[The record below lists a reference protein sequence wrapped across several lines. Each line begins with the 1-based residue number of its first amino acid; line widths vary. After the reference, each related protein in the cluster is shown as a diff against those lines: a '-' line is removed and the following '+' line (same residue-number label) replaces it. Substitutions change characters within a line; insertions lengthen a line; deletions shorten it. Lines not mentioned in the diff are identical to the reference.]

1 MTLSGETF
9 TSYLRTNVLPVA
21 EETIF
26 FNNVMLDGSIFEV
39 VPPASC
45 PGGDSIDWIIDEE
58 VSTHAAAYT
67 VGDAMPVADTTTTVV
82 PYVTKDMFQATAKT
96 YDIYRAYQANGGAY
110 SPLGDQDTKAIQMA
124 AKSLRDL
131 CVTTMITDLIA
142 MVDSASAFGDGSL
155 SRTTYTH
162 LASYEVGSISTLAK
176 ADLDTAIEN
185 MLNTTYGPCDLND
198 LVWLFPP
205 NQLWNFADVA
215 GIPAA
220 YMEWS
225 TSTNPQGGG
234 IDLEATH
241 RMKTY
246 GGIPIVS
253 VPDMTNTNILLLNR
267 KKVKVFNWMALEI
280 TPKDVAAAE
289 QAWLLKFGANVVV
302 LDPRTQAKLDGI
314 SA

>member
-45 PGGDSIDWIIDEE
+45 PGGDSIDWIIDEA

-110 SPLGDQDTKAIQMA
+110 SPLGDQDTKSIQMA

-142 MVDSASAFGDGSL
+142 LVDSTSAFGDGSL
-155 SRTTYTH
+155 SRSTYPG
-162 LASYEVGSISTLAK
+162 LVSYEAGSIGTLAK

-185 MLNTTYGPCDLND
+185 LLGVTYGPCNLDD
-198 LVWLFPP
+198 LVWLMPV
-205 NQLWNFADVA
+205 NQLFNLSDVA
-215 GIPAA
+215 GIGIQ
-220 YMEWS
+220 YNEWS
-225 TSTNPQGGG
+225 TTSNPAGGG

-241 RMKTY
+241 RMKSY
-246 GGIPIVS
+246 GGIPIVV
-253 VPDMTNTNILLLNR
+253 VPDMTTTNILLLNR
-267 KKVKVFNWMALEI
+267 KKVKVFNWMELEI

-302 LDPRTQAKLDGI
+302 LNPRTQAKLDGI

>member
-9 TSYLRTNVLPVA
+9 SSYLRTNVLPVV

-26 FNNVMLDGSIFEV
+26 FNNKMLDGSIFEV
-39 VPPASC
+39 VGPNAC

-67 VGDAMPVADTTTTVV
+67 VGDAMPVADTTTSVV

-96 YDIYRAYQANGGAY
+96 YDIYRAYQQNGGAY
-110 SPLGDQDTKAIQMA
+110 APLGDQDQKAIQMA

-142 MVDSASAFGDGSL
+142 LVDSTSAFGDGSL

-162 LASYEVGSISTLAK
+162 LVSYEAGSISTLAK
-176 ADLDTAIEN
+176 ADLDTALEN
-185 MLNTTYGPCDLND
+185 MLGTTYGPVNLEDM
-198 LVWLFPP
+198 VWLMPI
-205 NQLWNFADVA
+205 NQLFNLADVA
-215 GIPAA
+215 GIGIQ
-220 YMEWS
+220 YNEWS
-225 TSTNPQGGG
+225 TNSNPATGGL
-234 IDLEATH
+234 DLEATQ

-246 GGIPIVS
+246 GGVPIVI
-253 VPDMTNTNILLLNR
+253 VPDMTTTNILLLNR
-267 KKVKVFNWMALEI
+267 KKVKVYNWMALEI
-280 TPKDVAAAE
+280 TPKDVSAAE

-302 LDPRTQAKLDGI
+302 LDPRQQAKLDGI
-314 SA
+314 TA